1 MHLGEDTHNKIR
13 NAVMKLRH
21 LEITLSLVND
31 LDRVLT
37 YFGYNVKDVD
47 LEQMEAKDGRFCI
60 RGKLIDAQVVYST
73 LPTRAK
79 DGTPLETDG
88 IILKGCSILYQYAL
102 AQRQIITVDAEYL
115 NITGRLTDKKIAV
128 RDYLISYIRSGQHR
142 SEDFSLTVGYQTIFE
157 NSGIKWNEDR
167 RIQPKN
173 REFVNSMTK
182 SKLESPDNVRREKR
196 LSAEVIVL

>member
-1 MHLGEDTHNKIR
+1 MNANHVKR
-13 NAVMKLRH
+13 NLPYIFMAIPAVSIFSVFFIIPLIFTTKY
-21 LEITLSLVND
+21 S
-31 LDRVLT
+31 
-37 YFGYNVKDVD
+37 FYNRTNFSPDIVFSGLKNYKQ
-47 LEQMEAKDGRFCI
+47 LLA
-60 RGKLIDAQVVYST
+60 
-73 LPTRAK
+73 
-79 DGTPLETDG
+79 DG
-88 IILKGCSILYQYAL
+88 IILKGCPILYQYAL